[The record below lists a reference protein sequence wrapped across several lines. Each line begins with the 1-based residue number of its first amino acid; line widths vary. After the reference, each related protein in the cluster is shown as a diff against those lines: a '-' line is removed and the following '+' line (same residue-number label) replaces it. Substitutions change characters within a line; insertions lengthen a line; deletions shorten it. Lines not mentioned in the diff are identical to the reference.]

1 MLGVEVPPTV
11 AFDYPSISALAKFIE
26 DEYATPL
33 KIDDRIQG
41 DVDDLLGSDG
51 QIFVRSI
58 GSRLPGPGADAAGGS
73 VAGLVG
79 FGRDPVTTVP
89 RDRWDIEDHFDP
101 SGDNPVASYT
111 RFGGFCDGVFLFD
124 ASTFG
129 LSAQEARWLDPQ
141 IRMLLEDHASH
152 ISPQSHR
159 GTDTVVGIFV
169 GCMYHEYLSDV
180 SKTGSSVP
188 PPHAVIGN
196 GAAYMAGRIS
206 FTYGTTGPSVC
217 TDTAC
222 SSSLVSCHLASKS
235 LRLHETALNAV
246 SGVNLM
252 LAPSTT
258 SAICHLKALSGYG
271 RCLTFSADADGYG
284 RAEASVVM
292 TLAGRAAARGA
303 GGVIAGAFS
312 DGDTGIDTG
321 IEGAI
326 CELRASNIN
335 QDGRSSGLTAPNGPA
350 QSSLLSSARARGG
363 LAAADVVALST
374 HGTGTPLGDPI
385 EVSAIQKS
393 YERGARTTLL
403 SSKSS
408 VGHCEG
414 AAGLVGL
421 LFALDPLLS
430 KEESAI
436 AHLRQMNPFVS
447 QSLHGWKTPHAVNR
461 QPSCLIGGEGAVTAC
476 SSFGMSGIDA
486 HALLG
491 TREHGAS
498 VFAGAL
504 KRGTLPFTRLQCRHT
519 VAMPHCVRR
528 WSRLRRGASPHR
540 ASHVRF
546 EAIRMDAGSGDT
558 GFAMLLESCRAAA
571 VLADEAGG
579 ASRRCRPRLAQL
591 DGAAGRGFPGV

>member
-1 MLGVEVPPTV
+1 M
-11 AFDYPSISALAKFIE
+11 
-26 DEYATPL
+26 
-33 KIDDRIQG
+33 
-41 DVDDLLGSDG
+41 
-51 QIFVRSI
+51 
-58 GSRLPGPGADAAGGS
+58 
-73 VAGLVG
+73 
-79 FGRDPVTTVP
+79 
-89 RDRWDIEDHFDP
+89 
-101 SGDNPVASYT
+101 ASYT

-271 RCLTFSADADGYG
+271 RCLTFGAGADGYG

-292 TLAGRAAARGA
+292 ALAGRAAARGA

-312 DGDTGIDTG
+312 DGDTG

-374 HGTGTPLGDPI
+374 HGTGTPLGYPI

-486 HALLG
+486 HALIG

-591 DGAAGRGFPGV
+591 DGAAGRGFPGIRPRAAQHVGFRPSDN